1 MYSPSPVRFL
11 SLDFFAGSDIVH
23 RVANETRDELMRI
36 RGRLEGD
43 EAWKPEMEVDMDYGW
58 PHGFCI
64 RHSGQVA
71 SKVVAYVT
79 DIILDYTESEGRST

>member
-1 MYSPSPVRFL
+1 MYSPSTLRFL
-11 SLDFFAGSDIVH
+11 SLDLSDIVY

-43 EAWKPEMEVDMDYGW
+43 EAWKPEMEVDMEYGW

-71 SKVVAYVT
+71 SKVAAYVK
-79 DIILDYTESEGRST
+79 DIILGDAEPEGRSN

>member
-1 MYSPSPVRFL
+1 
-11 SLDFFAGSDIVH
+11 
-23 RVANETRDELMRI
+23 MRI

-43 EAWKPEMEVDMDYGW
+43 EAWKPEMEVDMEYGW

-71 SKVVAYVT
+71 SKVSAYVK
-79 DIILDYTESEGRST
+79 DIILGDSEPGGA